1 MLLTSCGSL
10 AGREYH
16 AVGIPQ
22 KVVDIRDILQY
33 WRIMKKIIVKVDHR
47 DISFRVTI
55 PRKVILYKKWTD
67 VEYMLLEE
75 SSPDTIV
82 LRRFVDAE
90 ALETDDQRCLPGLS

>member
-1 MLLTSCGSL
+1 M
-10 AGREYH
+10 
-16 AVGIPQ
+16 
-22 KVVDIRDILQY
+22 K
-33 WRIMKKIIVKVDHR
+33 RIIIKVDRR

-75 SSPDTIV
+75 SSADTIV

-90 ALETDDQRCLPGLS
+90 ALDTDSQGYFPGFD

>member
-1 MLLTSCGSL
+1 
-10 AGREYH
+10 
-16 AVGIPQ
+16 
-22 KVVDIRDILQY
+22 
-33 WRIMKKIIVKVDHR
+33 MKRIIVKVDRR

-75 SSPDTIV
+75 SGPDTIV

-90 ALETDDQRCLPGLS
+90 ALETDGQGYLPGFD

>member
-1 MLLTSCGSL
+1 
-10 AGREYH
+10 
-16 AVGIPQ
+16 
-22 KVVDIRDILQY
+22 
-33 WRIMKKIIVKVDHR
+33 MKKIIVKVDRR

-90 ALETDDQRCLPGLS
+90 ALETDGQRCFPGLG